1 MEKIIEK
8 QVNRQVTRKKER
20 GLTLKQERFCRNYT
34 QNSHLFGNG
43 TLSYAEAYGYD
54 IENASRVRERDEKG
68 NEIPNSSERE
78 KIENVCAVNGNR
90 LLCLSKIDDYIR
102 GLLNAML
109 TDEVVDAQLMKVLLR
124 GKDADQIAAIREY
137 NKLKQR
143 IINRSE
149 ISGVNGGPLMIG
161 AVLDKLEEI
170 EKPSIIDVLDVV
182 SEEIPA

>member
-1 MEKIIEK
+1 MEKIT
-8 QVNRQVTRKKER
+8 TRKKET

-43 TLSYAEAYGYD
+43 TLSYADAYGYD
-54 IENASRVRERDEKG
+54 LENASRENVKDENG
-68 NEIPNSSERE
+68 NIIPESSEYKRMEVVCAANASRMLCLE
-78 KIENVCAVNGNR
+78 KID
-90 LLCLSKIDDYIR
+90 SYIR
-102 GLLNAML
+102 KLLNEML

-170 EKPSIIDVLDVV
+170 EKPSIIEAIKDG
-182 SEEIPA
+182 EAEKTA